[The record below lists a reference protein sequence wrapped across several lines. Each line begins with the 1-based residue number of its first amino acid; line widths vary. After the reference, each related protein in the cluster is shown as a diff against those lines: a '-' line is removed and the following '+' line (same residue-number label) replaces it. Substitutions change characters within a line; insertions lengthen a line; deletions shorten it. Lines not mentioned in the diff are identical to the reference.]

1 MKRILFPT
9 TISKGRAYLTL
20 FILSLIWGTSF
31 ILIKKGLSVF
41 PPEQVAS
48 LRMGMSGLI
57 FLPFMILQFKK
68 FDWSKVHL
76 IIFVGLASST
86 IPAFLFANAQMHIS
100 SSMAGILNS
109 LTPLFT
115 LFLGIL
121 FFNLPFAWLKI
132 FGVILGLAGAY
143 LLLTQGSIFIPE
155 GEIRWGIL
163 VVIAALLYGTGTNV
177 VGTKLKG
184 MPSFQI
190 SIYSFGLTGMPLFIY
205 LIGFT
210 NFTEILSVQPGAWQA
225 VGYIFFLSLVSTV
238 LASVIFFELIQQT
251 SPLFGSMV
259 AYMMPLVAMMWG
271 FLDGEIMGW
280 WNFAGM
286 FLILFGVYL
295 SRSR

>member
-1 MKRILFPT
+1 
-9 TISKGRAYLTL
+9 
-20 FILSLIWGTSF
+20 
-31 ILIKKGLSVF
+31 LIKKGLSVF
-41 PPEQVAS
+41 PPDQVAS
-48 LRMGMSGLI
+48 LRMGMSGII
-57 FLPFMILQFKK
+57 FLPFMIMQFQK
-68 FDWSKVHL
+68 FNWKKVHL

-115 LFLGIL
+115 LLLGIL
-121 FFNLPFAWLKI
+121 FFKLPFAWLRI
-132 FGVILGLAGAY
+132 SGVILGLVGAY
-143 LLLTQGSIFIPE
+143 LLLTQGQIFVPE
-155 GEIRWGIL
+155 GEVRWGIL
-163 VVIAALLYGTGTNV
+163 IVLAALLYGTGTNI
-177 VGTKLKG
+177 VGTKLKD

-190 SIYSFGLTGMPLFIY
+190 SIYSFGLTGLPLFIY
-205 LIGFT
+205 LMGFT
-210 NFTEILSVQPGAWQA
+210 NFTEILAVQPGAWQA

-286 FLILFGVYL
+286 FLILSGVYL

>member
-1 MKRILFPT
+1 
-9 TISKGRAYLTL
+9 
-20 FILSLIWGTSF
+20 
-31 ILIKKGLSVF
+31 
-41 PPEQVAS
+41 
-48 LRMGMSGLI
+48 MGMSGLI

-155 GEIRWGIL
+155 GEVRWGIL